1 MDNHIRTWDSR
12 PLKIRVNIIWGQTPM
27 ELELYE
33 FAPKTAELSR
43 HLQSVVDKNTGK
55 RAWLNKGSPPLAMVQ
70 IDSVDRRNYERYID
84 DIVNNPDNL
93 ERFVERC
100 YRFENDNFQRR
111 LFRLMFDYQP
121 TSPSEVRMPHQSA
134 H

>member
-1 MDNHIRTWDSR
+1 
-12 PLKIRVNIIWGQTPM
+12 M

-33 FAPKTAELSR
+33 FAPKTAELAR
-43 HLQSVVDKNTGK
+43 HLQSVVDNRTGK
-55 RAWLNKGSPPLAMVQ
+55 RKWVQKGSPPLAMVA

-121 TSPSEVRMPHQSA
+121 TSPSEVSLSYMTLTTDH
-134 H
+134 